1 MFIRRG
7 NNAEGITIQWQ
18 FPHNPQRDIKKFQIF
33 RRKNIEEPFYL
44 IQEIDFNDADP
55 VIPPQENINP
65 ELITRTPYPQ
75 TMFRDK
81 EFKRDDKYIYAVC
94 SIDAHGYS
102 SVLSAQ
108 VEPSIDY
115 FSNRTIIRTVSAA
128 GAPKQYPNKYVSSAD
143 AENIDRIRLTEDV
156 IKTSGFD
163 QVDVYFTP
171 EARKIQITSNQ
182 SAEMYQLARTADADA
197 DTADPNPKFV
207 FQFINTDN
215 GKAQNISVLIR
226 DVRGNKVPLD

>member
-1 MFIRRG
+1 M
-7 NNAEGITIQWQ
+7 
-18 FPHNPQRDIKKFQIF
+18 
-33 RRKNIEEPFYL
+33 
-44 IQEIDFNDADP
+44 
-55 VIPPQENINP
+55 
-65 ELITRTPYPQ
+65 
-75 TMFRDK
+75 
-81 EFKRDDKYIYAVC
+81 
-94 SIDAHGYS
+94 
-102 SVLSAQ
+102 
-108 VEPSIDY
+108 
-115 FSNRTIIRTVSAA
+115 
-128 GAPKQYPNKYVSSAD
+128 YVSSAD